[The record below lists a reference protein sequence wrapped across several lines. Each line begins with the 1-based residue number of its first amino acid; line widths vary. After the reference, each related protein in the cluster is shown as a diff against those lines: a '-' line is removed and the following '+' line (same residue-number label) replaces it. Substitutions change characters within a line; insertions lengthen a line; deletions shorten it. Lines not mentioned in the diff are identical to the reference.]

1 MKKTA
6 TKRLIMLAA
15 LAIVLLTLVLVF
27 VLFSEK
33 EKDRENVSF
42 QRVNPTTTTQPA
54 PTTAPEEAIRARET
68 TPTPTATEAD
78 RAGRSELS
86 KETVDA
92 AAVMAEASA
101 LLLKGQSLPL
111 ADEDVPDVELGEMND
126 VAPHD
131 ISEQIQRQVQA
142 IQNAIPEELNI
153 EVQADTVAASRDL
166 PLSAASEMGGFYET
180 GEQLWVFAEVANI
193 RQDASVDAE
202 QMGIAV
208 RGDYVWEVS
217 TNGAWSYVIFQDG
230 TAGYIYKDLLE
241 AVEIEHEVEEVISL
255 TDQELNNLTPLD
267 ALLYSKD
274 SGVRIR
280 REPSTDSE
288 IIGELFYGDSV
299 QCIAYGIDWYQVLLD
314 TGEIGYIYG
323 TLVQFEPVEQV
334 NILDNVTDYVSDY
347 SDFVDES
354 DWYHEPEE
362 QQYSAGGQALVDY
375 ALQFVGLPYRLGAT
389 GPDAF
394 DCSGFVQ
401 FTHAHFGVSLGRTT
415 YDQIYDGIAVN
426 WNGSYSNLLPGDLIL
441 LAQGSDIYHV
451 MIYIG
456 NGQVV
461 HAGTPATGV
470 IVDNL
475 DYYAPQ
481 IAYVRRIFY

>member
-6 TKRLIMLAA
+6 TKRLVMIVAA
-15 LAIVLLTLVLVF
+15 LAIVLLLVVLVF
-27 VLFSEK
+27 VLLSEK

-42 QRVNPTTTTQPA
+42 QRVNPTTTTQPI
-54 PTTAPEEAIRARET
+54 PTTAPEEKLQVQEPK
-68 TPTPTATEAD
+68 PTPTVED
-78 RAGRSELS
+78 RAGRSELK
-86 KETVDA
+86 KEPVDA

-101 LLLKGQSLPL
+101 LLIKGQSLPL
-111 ADEDVPDVELGEMND
+111 NQENVDDVELGEMND
-126 VAPHD
+126 VAPHN
-131 ISEQIQRQVQA
+131 ISEQIQEQVRA
-142 IQNAIPEELNI
+142 IQNAIPEELHI
-153 EVQADTVAASRDL
+153 EVQADTVAASQDL

-193 RQDASVDAE
+193 RQDASLDAE
-202 QMGIAV
+202 QMGIAY

-241 AVEIEHEVEEVISL
+241 AVEVEHEVEEVISL
-255 TDQELNNLTPLD
+255 SDQELDNLTPLD

-280 REPSTDSE
+280 KEPSTDSE

-299 QCIAYGIDWYQVLLD
+299 QCLAYGIDWYQVQLPNGD
-314 TGEIGYIYG
+314 IGYIYG

-334 NILDNVTDYVSDY
+334 NILDNVTDFVTDY
-347 SDFVDES
+347 DDFVEDN
-354 DWYHEPEE
+354 DWYQEPEE
-362 QQYSAGGQALVDY
+362 QQVSAGGQALVNY
-375 ALQFVGLPYRLGAT
+375 ALQFVGKPYRLGAT

-415 YDQIYDGIAVN
+415 YDQVYDGIAVN

-470 IVDNL
+470 IIDNL
-475 DYYAPQ
+475 DYYASQ